1 MTKPATIFGMAE
13 EAAIASAG
21 DNRAC
26 SDGRSR
32 KNKCGS
38 GERTRNWGRTK
49 CRRFSKMRLLCYRYR
64 SKSELLC
71 VWRFWAHGPTL
82 QK

>member
-1 MTKPATIFGMAE
+1 MTFGMAE
-13 EAAIASAG
+13 EVAIASAG

-32 KNKCGS
+32 KNKYSS
-38 GERTRNWGRTK
+38 GERIGNWGRTK
-49 CRRFSKMRLLCYRYR
+49 CRRSFKMRLLCYGYR
-64 SKSELLC
+64 SKSELLHM
-71 VWRFWAHGPTL
+71 WRFWAHGLTL